1 MCNRNKLG
9 SGIKKPTHY
18 FVKIK
23 FTILFFTL
31 FISPKLTPQ
40 ALVDTLYSKLNACK
54 TDACRTKIELLLAEE
69 LYFVDE
75 IEGKKISEKLFLSI
89 NSSDTLNYL
98 NAQYYYATYCLNFNN
113 LNKAYTIFSELK
125 LNGLKTANKS
135 YLARANYGLAR
146 YYILNNDY
154 KTSTDLF
161 FNVLKMFEELEDD
174 YFVSLTYIQIGI
186 VNYRLKNIAKAIE
199 FFKKSLEISTKN
211 DLKKQ
216 IASAYSSLGNIFSN
230 QNNNDI
236 AIEYY
241 NRALKIYKQQK
252 YDLEV
257 AKILSNIGTIFSARN
272 QLTEA
277 QNYYKQALQV
287 YLKFKRSNSTANCY
301 INIGNVAYNQNNF
314 KDAEINYTQALKY
327 VDENDLTIKESLF
340 YNLGEVNFSLKNYDK
355 AFKYQDS
362 CITIK
367 DSIYSHESI
376 KSLNDMQT
384 KYETTKTKLELEK
397 KELEANNKQLI
408 IYAAFGGCVLLLG
421 GVFFIFRGLTKQRK
435 ANTLLEE
442 KNIIIEEQKHIV
454 EEKNKD
460 IGDSIRYAK
469 RIQEAILPP
478 NKMWFDILPNS
489 FVLYNP
495 KDILSGDFYWLEQT
509 DDYIFVAAADC
520 TGHGVPGALMS
531 IVNYNLLNKAVLEKN
546 LTQPGQI
553 LDSVNYYLTHSLH
566 QSFNESSIKDGM
578 DISLLS
584 INKKTNEVYF
594 AGANNP
600 IYIISKGVLQEI
612 KSNKFPV
619 GAFIEDNI
627 QNFISTK
634 LDVKPGDVI
643 YLFTD
648 GFADQFGGPKGKKF
662 KYKQFT
668 ELLLNN
674 CTMPLNE
681 QCKILNQKFIEWKG
695 DLEQVDDVC
704 VIGIKI

>member
-1 MCNRNKLG
+1 MATIIKFG
-9 SGIKKPTHY
+9 SVLKKPTHY
-18 FVKIK
+18 FVKLK
-23 FTILFFTL
+23 FTILFFVLLTSL
-31 FISPKLTPQ
+31 KLTPQ

-54 TDACRTKIELLLAEE
+54 TDACRTNIELLLAEE

-75 IEGKKISEKLFLSI
+75 VEGKKISVLLFFSV
-89 NSSDTLNYL
+89 SSADTLGYL
-98 NAQYYYATYCLNFNN
+98 DAQYYYAIYCLNFNS
-113 LNKAYTIFSELK
+113 LNKAFTIFSDLK
-125 LNGLKTANKS
+125 LNGLKTANKL
-135 YLARANYGLAR
+135 YLARANYGLAK
-146 YYILNNDY
+146 YYVLNNDY

-199 FFKKSLEISTKN
+199 FFKKSLEISIKKGF
-211 DLKKQ
+211 KKQ

-236 AIEYY
+236 ALEYY
-241 NRALKIYKQQK
+241 NRALRINKEQK
-252 YDLEV
+252 HEMEI
-257 AKILSNIGTIFSARN
+257 ANILANLGTIYSAKN
-272 QLTEA
+272 QLMEA
-277 QNYYKQALQV
+277 ENFYKQALQIN
-287 YLKFKRSNSTANCY
+287 LKYKKNNAVATCY
-301 INIGNVAYNQNNF
+301 VNLGNVAYNQYNF
-314 KDAEINYTQALKY
+314 KDAEVNYTQALKY
-327 VDENDLTIKESLF
+327 VDGNNLTIKENLF
-340 YNLGEVNFSLKNYDK
+340 YNLGEVNFSLKNYDN

-421 GVFFIFRGLTKQRK
+421 GLFFIFRGLTKQRK
-435 ANTLLEE
+435 ANTLLGE

-509 DDYIFVAAADC
+509 EDYIFLAAADC

-531 IVNYNLLNKAVLEKN
+531 IVNYNLVNKAVLEKN
-546 LTQPGQI
+546 LTLPGEI

-566 QSFNESSIKDGM
+566 QSYNESSIKDGM
-578 DISLLS
+578 DITLLS
-584 INKKTNEVYF
+584 INKKTNEIYF

-600 IYIISKGVLQEI
+600 IYIISDGILKETKG
-612 KSNKFPV
+612 NKYPV

-627 QNFISTK
+627 QKFTSTK
-634 LDVKPGDVI
+634 LEVKPGDII

-674 CTMPLNE
+674 HSLPLNK
-681 QCKILNQKFIEWKG
+681 QSILLQQQFTHWKG

-704 VIGIKI
+704 VIGIRI